1 MKRQLLNAQNAQLL
15 DEMLFKKYSYS
26 VTQLMELAGQ
36 AVALAFMEIQ
46 PVKSSRVLVMAG
58 PGNNGGDGLVAA
70 RHLKC
75 FGYDNVRVLYP
86 KVSKKQPMADLVRQ
100 LESS

>member
-1 MKRQLLNAQNAQLL
+1 MRKSWCNPTLWFLSIF
-15 DEMLFKKYSYS
+15 EHC
-26 VTQLMELAGQ
+26 

-70 RHLKC
+70 RHLKY

-86 KVSKKQPMADLVRQ
+86 KVSEKQPMVDLVRQ